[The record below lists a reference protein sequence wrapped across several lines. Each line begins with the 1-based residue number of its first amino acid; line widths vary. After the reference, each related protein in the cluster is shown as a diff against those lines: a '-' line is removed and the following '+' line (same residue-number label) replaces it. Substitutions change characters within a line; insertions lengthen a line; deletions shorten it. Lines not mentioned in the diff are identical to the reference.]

1 MRTRSPGL
9 RRLTF
14 ETLSGV
20 PEPSTWLM
28 LGAGFFTLWARS
40 RIAAWIKAHAADKL
54 AAMRGPGESYSDVIL
69 RLVKTERGAAIGC
82 RGSAAG
88 KSSKTPLGSVGYREG
103 AGQGCAHAAI
113 IQEETMATYIAL
125 FNLTEAGIKAAK
137 DSPRR
142 LDAAKKLLADMG
154 GEMKQFYMVMGE
166 FDFVG
171 ICEAPDD
178 AVMARYVL
186 QLGGLGFVRTKTLK
200 AFPETAYRE
209 IIRSLG

>member
-1 MRTRSPGL
+1 MT
-9 RRLTF
+9 
-14 ETLSGV
+14 
-20 PEPSTWLM
+20 
-28 LGAGFFTLWARS
+28 
-40 RIAAWIKAHAADKL
+40 
-54 AAMRGPGESYSDVIL
+54 
-69 RLVKTERGAAIGC
+69 
-82 RGSAAG
+82 
-88 KSSKTPLGSVGYREG
+88 
-103 AGQGCAHAAI
+103 
-113 IQEETMATYIAL
+113 TYIAL

-154 GEMKQFYMVMGE
+154 GEMKQFYMVMRE

-178 AVMARYVL
+178 AVMARYIL

-209 IIRSLG
+209 IIRSLPASISNTPSRSAECVVSSRPMPQLRYWPVSYTDSARLSPWADGGLPN

>member
-1 MRTRSPGL
+1 MREENNDDL
-9 RRLTF
+9 
-14 ETLSGV
+14 
-20 PEPSTWLM
+20 
-28 LGAGFFTLWARS
+28 
-40 RIAAWIKAHAADKL
+40 H
-54 AAMRGPGESYSDVIL
+54 
-69 RLVKTERGAAIGC
+69 
-82 RGSAAG
+82 SALQP
-88 KSSKTPLGSVGYREG
+88 TD
-103 AGQGCAHAAI
+103 
-113 IQEETMATYIAL
+113 
-125 FNLTEAGIKAAK
+125 AGIKAAK

-154 GEMKQFYMVMGE
+154 GEMKQFYLVMGE